1 MIDLISDTVTQ
12 PTPEMR
18 MFMANAEVGD
28 SQRGEDPT
36 INRLQDAV
44 AELLDKDGAIFLPSA
59 TMANQIAYKAQTR
72 PGDEIIMDYK
82 SHPILFEAGA
92 CAFLSGLM
100 IHPIQG
106 DRGIFDE
113 DAVTAAIRPDEP
125 DEPPTT
131 LVSVENTHNQG
142 AGKVWPM
149 NDLMGVSAVAHDHG
163 LRVHMD
169 GSRLMNAVVA
179 SGISARE
186 YAAYAD
192 TVTLCFSKGLG
203 APVGATI
210 AGEKSFLKEARR
222 LQQTFGGSMREAGII
237 AAGALYGLQHNV
249 ERLAEDH
256 ANAKLL
262 AERLA
267 NEEGI
272 NLNPDDVETNIIFFD
287 VEGTGLTSKDFTD
300 RLLERGV
307 RMGWYTDG
315 RVRAVVHLGIS
326 QNDIIA
332 AADTVH
338 QMLAEYSLTARQP
351 A

>member
-1 MIDLISDTVTQ
+1 MIDLVSDTVTQ

-18 MFMANAEVGD
+18 KFMAEAEVGD

-36 INRLQDAV
+36 VNRLQDAV

-59 TMANQIAYKAQTR
+59 TMANQIAYKVFTR

-82 SHPILFEAGA
+82 SHPILFEGGA
-92 CAFLSGLM
+92 CAFLSGVM
-100 IHPIQG
+100 IHYIHG
-106 DRGIFDE
+106 DRGIFGE
-113 DAVTAAIRPDEP
+113 DDVVAAIRPDEP

-131 LVSVENTHNQG
+131 LVSVENTNNQG
-142 AGKVWPM
+142 EGKVWPM
-149 NDLMGVSAVAHDHG
+149 NELMAVSTAAHEHG
-163 LRVHMD
+163 LKVHMD

-179 SGISARE
+179 SGIRARE

-192 TVTLCFSKGLG
+192 SVTICFSKGLG

-222 LQQTFGGSMREAGII
+222 MQQRFGGSMREAGII

-249 ERLAEDH
+249 ERLADDH

-262 AERLA
+262 AGRLA
-267 NEEGI
+267 DEEGI
-272 NLNPDDVETNIIFFD
+272 SINPDDVETNILFFR

-315 RVRAVVHLGIS
+315 RVRAVTHLGVS
-326 QNDIIA
+326 RQETVK
-332 AADTVH
+332 AADTIH
-338 QMLAEYSLTARQP
+338 AMLAEYSLKA
-351 A
+351 

>member
-1 MIDLISDTVTQ
+1 MIDLVSDTVTQ

-18 MFMANAEVGD
+18 KFMAEAEVGD

-36 INRLQDAV
+36 VNRLQDAV
-44 AELLDKDGAIFLPSA
+44 AELLDKDGALFLPSA
-59 TMANQIAYKAQTR
+59 TMANQIAYKVFTR

-82 SHPILFEAGA
+82 SHPILFEGGA
-92 CAFLSGLM
+92 CAFLSGVM
-100 IHPIQG
+100 IHSIHG
-106 DRGIFDE
+106 DRGIFGE
-113 DAVTAAIRPDEP
+113 DDLVAAIRPDEP
-125 DEPPTT
+125 DEPRTT

-149 NDLMGVSAVAHDHG
+149 NELMGVSTVAREHG
-163 LRVHMD
+163 LKVHMD

-179 SGISARE
+179 SGIRARE
-186 YAAYAD
+186 YAACAD
-192 TVTLCFSKGLG
+192 SVTICFSKGLG

-222 LQQTFGGSMREAGII
+222 MQQVFGGSMREAGII
-237 AAGALYGLQHNV
+237 AAGALYGLRHNV
-249 ERLAEDH
+249 ERLADDH

-272 NLNPDDVETNIIFFD
+272 SINPDDAETNIIFFR
-287 VEGTGLTSKDFTD
+287 VEGAGLTSQDFTD

-315 RVRAVVHLGIS
+315 RVRAVTHLGVSREDTIK
-326 QNDIIA
+326 
-332 AADTVH
+332 AADTIH
-338 QMLAEYSLTARQP
+338 QMLAA
-351 A
+351 